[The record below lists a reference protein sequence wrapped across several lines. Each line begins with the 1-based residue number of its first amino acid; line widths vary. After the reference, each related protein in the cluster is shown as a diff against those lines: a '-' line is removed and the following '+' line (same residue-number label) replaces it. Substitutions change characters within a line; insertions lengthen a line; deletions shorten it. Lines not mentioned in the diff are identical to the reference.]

1 MSDKYTDVAF
11 GKVDVDDNPGSAGN
25 FKISAVPTFILSAG
39 EKAIETFSGADQNK
53 LEDNIK
59 ALQNR

>member
-25 FKISAVPTFILSAG
+25 FEISAVPTFILSAG
-39 EKAIETFSGADQNK
+39 EESIETFSGADQNK